1 MWVYEKKLQY
11 PVNIKN
17 PNPAYASIIVSQ
29 LGGPDGE
36 LGASM
41 RYLNQRFSM
50 PDGQIIGMLT
60 DVGTEELAHLEI
72 VGAILYQ
79 LTKNMSEK
87 QITESGFDKYFVDH
101 TAGVYTAAASGFPY
115 NAASYAVKGDM
126 LADLH
131 EDLAAEQKARVTYDN
146 LLRLIDDPDVRDP
159 IKFLRERE
167 VVHYQRF
174 AESLARAQEIAPKPN
189 FYACNPSFDKN
200 CMDNAGQPL
209 PSCGCGNL
217 GTERNTR
224 QNCGCGNSGFERNTR
239 GISRQRCD
247 RCGK

>member
-1 MWVYEKKLQY
+1 MWAYEKKLQY

-60 DVGTEELAHLEI
+60 DVGTEELSHLEM

-79 LTKNMSEK
+79 LTKNMTEK
-87 QITESGFDKYFVDH
+87 QITDGGFDKYFVDH

-131 EDLAAEQKARVTYDN
+131 EDLAADAAIIQV
-146 LLRLIDDPDVRDP
+146 
-159 IKFLRERE
+159 
-167 VVHYQRF
+167 
-174 AESLARAQEIAPKPN
+174 
-189 FYACNPSFDKN
+189 
-200 CMDNAGQPL
+200 QPL
-209 PSCGCGNL
+209 
-217 GTERNTR
+217 
-224 QNCGCGNSGFERNTR
+224 
-239 GISRQRCD
+239 SRKCR
-247 RCGK
+247 KSL